1 MLTEEVLELLQCPL
15 TGKKLS
21 FASDQMILRVNEAIA
36 NGNARDRLEQKV
48 SQKIDGGLVA
58 EEEAWIYPIREEIPT
73 LVVEE
78 AIDIRS
84 T

>member
-21 FASDQMILRVNEAIA
+21 FAPDQMILKVNEAIA
-36 NGNARDRLEQKV
+36 NGNARDRIEQKV
-48 SQKIDGGLVA
+48 SQKIDGGLVT
-58 EEEAWIYPIREEIPT
+58 EEGVWLYPIREEIPT

-78 AIDIRS
+78 AIDMRP

>member
-21 FASDQMILRVNEAIA
+21 LASDQMILSVNEAIA
-36 NGNARDRLEQKV
+36 NGNARDRIEQKV
-48 SQKIDGGLVA
+48 SQKIDGGLVTD
-58 EEEAWIYPIREEIPT
+58 EGVWLYPIREEIPT

>member
-21 FASDQMILRVNEAIA
+21 LASDQMILSVNEAIA
-36 NGNARDRLEQKV
+36 NGNARDRIEQKV
-48 SQKIDGGLVA
+48 SQKIDGGLVTD
-58 EEEAWIYPIREEIPT
+58 EGAWLYPIREEIPT

>member
-21 FASDQMILRVNEAIA
+21 LASDQMILRVNEAIA
-36 NGNARDRLEQKV
+36 NGNARDRIEQKV
-48 SQKIDGGLVA
+48 SQKIDGGLVTD
-58 EEEAWIYPIREEIPT
+58 EGAWLYPIREEIPT

>member
-21 FASDQMILRVNEAIA
+21 LASDQMILRVNEAIA
-36 NGNARDRLEQKV
+36 NGNARDRIEQKV
-48 SQKIDGGLVA
+48 SQKIDGGLVTD
-58 EEEAWIYPIREEIPT
+58 EGVWLYPIREEIPT

>member
-21 FASDQMILRVNEAIA
+21 LASDQMILRVNEAIA
-36 NGNARDRLEQKV
+36 NGNARDRIEQKV
-48 SQKIDGGLVA
+48 SHKIDGGLVTD
-58 EEEAWIYPIREEIPT
+58 EGVWLYPIREEIPT

>member
-21 FASDQMILRVNEAIA
+21 LASDQMILRVNEAIA
-36 NGNARDRLEQKV
+36 NGNARDRIEQKV
-48 SQKIDGGLVA
+48 SQKIDGGLVTDDGV
-58 EEEAWIYPIREEIPT
+58 WLYPIREEIPT

>member
-15 TGKKLS
+15 SGKKLS
-21 FASDQMILRVNEAIA
+21 LASDQMILRVNEAIA
-36 NGNARDRLEQKV
+36 NGDARDRIEQKV
-48 SQKIDGGLVA
+48 SQKIDGGLVTD
-58 EEEAWIYPIREEIPT
+58 EGVWLYPIREEIPT

>member
-48 SQKIDGGLVA
+48 SQKIDGGLVT

>member
-21 FASDQMILRVNEAIA
+21 LASDQMILRVNEAIA
-36 NGNARDRLEQKV
+36 NGNARDRIEQKV
-48 SQKIDGGLVA
+48 SQKIDGGLVTD
-58 EEEAWIYPIREEIPT
+58 EGVWLYPIREEIPT
-73 LVVEE
+73 LVAEE

-84 T
+84 I

>member
-15 TGKKLS
+15 TGKNLS
-21 FASDQMILRVNEAIA
+21 LASDQMILRVNEAIA
-36 NGNARDRLEQKV
+36 NGNARDRIEQKV
-48 SQKIDGGLVA
+48 SQKIDGGLVTD
-58 EEEAWIYPIREEIPT
+58 EGVWLYPIREEIPT